1 MNSRQKRIKKILR
14 PRHYSH
20 TMPSDDSILVTVADL
35 KKHPSNQKLPFESIY
50 LVRQIE
56 ERIARNGSDFLSVE
70 LGDKTGSFR
79 VICFSDSAN
88 YLFFKDV
95 STGTAVKVQGH
106 TDYYKDRFSPRLTF
120 AEPLLEDELETPAL
134 LDHLVESSTEDL
146 EALWEELNAFIAQIK
161 HEKLR
166 ETVLSVMEEIGGKF
180 RSTPAGIKMHH
191 AYRGGLLEHTV
202 HIARACAALLPLY
215 PEVNPDLA
223 MAGVILHDVGK
234 TAEYTDDLA
243 TKRARKGI
251 LHGHVVLGYRLV
263 RKAGIH
269 AKLDPALLER
279 LEHIILSHQG
289 EMQWGATAPA
299 ATPEAVFVSQLD
311 NLDSRMGMVQYALR
325 TTPETQEFSEYS
337 PGLQAPILTTPPAT
351 EPPDD
356 LKDKK

>member
-1 MNSRQKRIKKILR
+1 
-14 PRHYSH
+14 
-20 TMPSDDSILVTVADL
+20 MPSDESTLVTVAAL
-35 KKHPSNQKLPFESIY
+35 KRYPTSQKLPFESIY
-50 LVRQIE
+50 LVRNVAE
-56 ERIARNGSDFLSVE
+56 KTARNGSEYLSVE

-79 VICFSDSAN
+79 VTCFSDSAN

-95 STGTAVKVQGH
+95 STGTAVKIQGH
-106 TDYYKDRFSPRLTF
+106 TDYYNDRFSPRINF
-120 AEPLLEDELETPAL
+120 AEPVLEDELFSRSL

-166 ETVLSVMEEIGGKF
+166 ETVMSVMEEIGGKF
-180 RSTPAGIKMHH
+180 RSTPAGIMMHH

-202 HIARACAALLPLY
+202 HIARACTALLPLY

-234 TAEYTDDLA
+234 TAEYTADLA

-269 AKLDPALLER
+269 SKLDPNLLER

-289 EMQWGATAPA
+289 EMQWGAAAPA

-351 EPPDD
+351 DPPDD
-356 LKDKK
+356 SKDKN